1 MTPSPQA
8 LDLTSLLAN
17 ISKPMEDV
25 NQWLSR
31 QYQPD
36 SPRLQPLVDHVR
48 QFKGKQVRAAQV
60 FLIGQGCGQLTEEHI
75 PLAGVV
81 EMIHAATLVH
91 DDLLDGA
98 QERRGLDCTHVKWGA
113 HASVLLGDWIY
124 AKAFQRSTEFPDT
137 TCSNELA
144 KATAAVCLGEIS
156 QNLSCKDFDLGEE
169 EYISQI
175 DGKTAALFEA
185 GSRLAAFYAG
195 ADRKVQDSCARY
207 GLLAGRAFQMMDDL
221 LDLVGDQEAA
231 KKSLGTDWANGKMTL
246 PLIRLRDMLPDDAR
260 ARLQEGFGSGASRAS
275 LLEGEFAEP
284 LEVALTNCRQEISN
298 ALEEACQALEVL
310 PVAPARDCLID
321 LTRFLGSRNR

>member
-8 LDLTSLLAN
+8 LDLNSLLAT
-17 ISKPMEDV
+17 IAEPMEKV
-25 NQWLSR
+25 NQWLSQ

-36 SPRLQPLVDHVR
+36 SPRLQPLVEHVR
-48 QFKGKQVRAAQV
+48 KFKGKQVRAAQV
-60 FLIGQGCGQLTEEHI
+60 MLIAQGCGKLTEHHV

-98 QERRGLDCTHVKWGA
+98 KERRGLDCTHVKWGA

-124 AKAFQRSTEFPDT
+124 AQAFQRSTEFPDT
-137 TCSNELA
+137 TCSHELA

-156 QNLSCKDFDLGEE
+156 QNLSCKDFELSEE
-169 EYISQI
+169 EYIHQI

-195 ADRKVQDSCARY
+195 ADRRVQDACARH

-221 LDLVGDQEAA
+221 LDLVGDQESA

-246 PLIRLRDMLPDDAR
+246 PLIRLRDMLPADAR
-260 ARLQEGFGSGASRAS
+260 QRLEAGFGSGAPRSS

-284 LEVALTNCRQEISN
+284 LEVALTKCRQEISN
-298 ALEEACQALEVL
+298 SLEEACQALDVL
-310 PVAPARDCLID
+310 PVAQARECLVD